1 MGGPR
6 MDDRTWAN
14 GGKKACYVCVV
25 SLKQDRVDGHK
36 LGKKQYTGR
45 IVSCQLPASYEVL
58 LARFI
63 PILSTHIES
72 GSFLPFILFSQSWLW
87 LATLLPSYWGK
98 ARGRKQ
104 HNVKSLHPEFPY
116 WCLNVLY
123 LKETFDHRSFSE
135 SAVICSD
142 ELSVTHPTCV
152 TWCGCP
158 VNALL
163 KSASQMLLRVW
174 T

>member
-14 GGKKACYVCVV
+14 GGKKAWYVCVV

-36 LGKKQYTGR
+36 LGKKQYTGW

-58 LARFI
+58 LAGFI
-63 PILSTHIES
+63 PIRSTHIES

-98 ARGRKQ
+98 GRGRKQ
-104 HNVKSLHPEFPY
+104 HNVKACILIFRIG
-116 WCLNVLY
+116 VLMY
-123 LKETFDHRSFSE
+123 CTWRKPLPTGHSQRVLL
-135 SAVICSD
+135 SALMSYQWHILPAWLGV
-142 ELSVTHPTCV
+142 V
-152 TWCGCP
+152 
-158 VNALL
+158 ALW
-163 KSASQMLLRVW
+163 MHF
-174 T
+174 